1 MNLLYLPAVLLTIL
15 LILGGCNTRQT
26 TEGSVTLLFKHAR
39 ILGPEDPL
47 PRMLREFES
56 RHPRIRV
63 KSESLPWSTD
73 EQHHFFVINLEGG
86 NPGIDVLM
94 LDVIWVPE
102 FARAGWLLDLTPF
115 LPADALAPHFPPGGR
130 GGNLSESHLGA
141 SLDHERGAA
150 LLSGG
155 PS

>member
-1 MNLLYLPAVLLTIL
+1 MNLLYPPAVLLTIL

-73 EQHHFFVINLEGG
+73 EQQDRKSV
-86 NPGIDVLM
+86 V
-94 LDVIWVPE
+94 
-102 FARAGWLLDLTPF
+102 
-115 LPADALAPHFPPGGR
+115 
-130 GGNLSESHLGA
+130 
-141 SLDHERGAA
+141 
-150 LLSGG
+150 
-155 PS
+155 